1 MKRYLL
7 LLLFAALYIGVNA
20 QNNVPHYQGE
30 INVGYGIGIGD
41 YQVDRFYVETIH
53 GARIIPHLFLGA
65 GAGLALLNGGH
76 VTIPVFANVK
86 GYFTKSK
93 VSPYIFA
100 NLGYGFG
107 DEKGFYG
114 AGGLG
119 VDFTIASTLGIYINL
134 GYQSLG
140 IADNIQSNGIY
151 GPSNMG
157 AFLIQTGFRF

>member
-1 MKRYLL
+1 MGLEL
-7 LLLFAALYIGVNA
+7 SPIFFGCWS
-20 QNNVPHYQGE
+20 
-30 INVGYGIGIGD
+30 
-41 YQVDRFYVETIH
+41 
-53 GARIIPHLFLGA
+53 RISAIKWGTCD
-65 GAGLALLNGGH
+65 N
-76 VTIPVFANVK
+76 TCICK
-86 GYFTKSK
+86 CEGYFTKSK